1 MTREAVLITGASGYV
16 GQKLVR
22 ALARDRRG
30 LRTIVATDVRPPRER
45 LEGVIYAELDVR
57 SARLGDLLATH
68 AIDTVV
74 HLATIVTPSKGMS
87 RDVQYDVDVR
97 GTENVLRACE
107 AEGVKK
113 LIVTSSGAAYG
124 YHADSA
130 PLLSEDAPLRGNE
143 EFAYSHHKR
152 LVEELLS
159 EHRASHPELEQLVFR
174 PGTIIGLGA
183 RNQITAIFE
192 RPLIVGLRES
202 ATPFVFVLD
211 DDVVACLALG
221 VQGDA
226 TGIYNLAGD
235 GVMTLRE
242 IAARLGKPFVALPA
256 RAVRL
261 GIGQLQRL
269 GATQYGPE
277 QVAFLAHRPV
287 LSNERLKSVFG
298 FRPRSSREAFDVWCG
313 SGERRPEK
321 SVVITGAGS
330 GIGLATAWR
339 FARTSARVALLDLDE
354 AALENAR
361 VALAGAGHEVLAI
374 RCDVR
379 EEEQCRSAIEQ
390 VAGAFGGI
398 DVLVNNAGIS
408 HRSLLAETE
417 PKVLHRVMDV
427 NFFGAVH
434 CTQAALPSILE
445 RRGSIVAISSVA
457 GFAPLVGRTGY
468 AASKHALHGF
478 FDSLRA
484 EVAHRGVHVMLV
496 CPSYVDT
503 AIDAHAL
510 AGDGSAAGTAK
521 QLTGKLATPESVA
534 EALVDGIGAR
544 RDLVVLSAVGKS
556 AWWLSRLAPSV
567 YARVMREKQGAE
579 FGLFATRS
587 ATSPSWSRRC
597 A

>member
-1 MTREAVLITGASGYV
+1 MTREAVLVTGASGYV

-30 LRTIVATDVRPPRER
+30 LRAIVATDVRPPSER
-45 LEGVIYAELDVR
+45 FDGVIYANLDVR

-74 HLATIVTPSKGMS
+74 HLATIVTPTKGMS
-87 RDVQYDVDVR
+87 REVQYDVDVR
-97 GTENVLRACE
+97 GTANVLRACE

-124 YHADSA
+124 YHADNA
-130 PLLSEDAPLRGNE
+130 PLLDEDAPLRGNE

-152 LVEELLS
+152 LVEEMLA

-174 PGTIIGLGA
+174 PGTIIGVGA
-183 RNQITAIFE
+183 KNQITAMFE
-192 RPLIVGLRES
+192 KPVVVGLRES
-202 ATPFVFVLD
+202 ATPFVFILD
-211 DDVVACLALG
+211 DDVVACLVAG
-221 VQGDA
+221 VHGDA
-226 TGIYNLAGD
+226 TGIFNLAGD
-235 GVMTLRE
+235 GVLTLRE
-242 IAARLGKPFVALPA
+242 IAARLGKPFLPLPA
-256 RAVRL
+256 RAVRA
-261 GIGQLQRL
+261 GIGQLQRV

-287 LSNERLKSVFG
+287 LSNERLKRVFG
-298 FRPRSSREAFDVWCG
+298 YRPKSSREAFEIWCG
-313 SGERRPEK
+313 SPPTRDRR
-321 SVVITGAGS
+321 SVVITGAAS

-339 FARTSARVALLDLDE
+339 FARDGARVALLDYDE

-361 VALAGAGHEVLAI
+361 AALSGAGHDVLAI

-379 EEEQCRSAIEQ
+379 DEAQCRAAIEQ
-390 VAGAFGGI
+390 VGAI

-408 HRSLLAETE
+408 HRSLLSDTD

-434 CTQAALPSILE
+434 CTRAALPSILA

-484 EVAHRGVHVMLV
+484 EVEGRGVHVLLV

-503 AIDAHAL
+503 KIDAHAL
-510 AGDGSAAGTAK
+510 AGDGSAAGTSK
-521 QLTGKLATPESVA
+521 HTIGNLATPESIA
-534 EALVDGIGAR
+534 DALVDAVNER
-544 RDLVVLSAVGKS
+544 RDLVVPGAVGKS

-567 YARVMREKQGAE
+567 YARVMREKQGPE
-579 FGLFATRS
+579 FGLQPR
-587 ATSPSWSRRC
+587 
-597 A
+597 